1 MRYRVHFRS
10 PIGPVATAVLDRVR
24 ARLREIS
31 HTLGAVSSSDSFWTS
46 IAENP
51 LYVDVDGWR
60 FKYSIDRTRKEFV
73 VFEVVRVSSLPPVNN
88 NVPLYK
94 KPA

>member
-1 MRYRVHFRS
+1 MPYRVDFRCS
-10 PIGPVATAVLDRVR
+10 IRKVPTAVLDQVR
-24 ARLREIS
+24 SRLREIS
-31 HTLGAVSSSDSFWTS
+31 HTLGAVSSSDSFWSS
-46 IAENP
+46 IAESP
-51 LYVDVDGWR
+51 LYVDIQQWR